1 MKHILIKGTTAL
13 LILFTFTACNN
24 ATPVITA
31 LDSGSS
37 SQNQK
42 GASRFQATSA
52 ASSEIVT
59 SAGGTK
65 YRVNY
70 RVGSAPVYGAQSAS
84 GYETSTVIKR

>member
-1 MKHILIKGTTAL
+1 MKHIFIRGLITLG
-13 LILFTFTACNN
+13 ILFAVSACNN
-24 ATPVITA
+24 ATPIITA
-31 LDSGSS
+31 LNSDST
-37 SQNQK
+37 SQSQK
-42 GASRFQATSA
+42 GASRFQVTSG